1 MYKVI
6 IVDDEKQIL
15 DGLLKLIKWSEFDF
29 EVCATARNGL
39 EAIPLI
45 KAHNPDLV
53 LTDIRMP
60 RMDGLQ
66 MIECVRKSMTKDI
79 EFMILSGFS
88 EFQYA
93 QKAIQYNVRN
103 YILKPIDEAKLY
115 AQLIDMKNIIYD
127 KEIRNNQKIKSYINN
142 IIAGDQYTGNE
153 LVLENEEIYGLRYL
167 AIERYNEIT
176 SLTGNEDSEPAS
188 DISGMIADRI
198 GQANMRFVFKHD
210 KNKCHMVIGKSMLSI
225 SEYDVKRLANTLF
238 EFLLNRKYY
247 KANILVGK
255 KVAGFENLHESI
267 QSIAKCKNEC
277 FYQKSASIIMYD
289 EIRDKQFCKLYD
301 DNGAVIN
308 IISSFR
314 KNDMDKL
321 RKSINEL
328 INHFCKLRVTPEI
341 VIIHLDRIMAYI
353 IQIISERTDDTGEV
367 LRLYSMYKK
376 VQDSQNLRS
385 LAKLAIEFCLFC
397 NELSK
402 SSVVVGSMDIVGKVI
417 KYVDDNFMEHLRIS
431 DIAEHFFVNSA
442 YLGQQFIKKKGY
454 SLNHYINAVRIEKS
468 KELLLNTN
476 LKIYEIAEKV
486 GFDDPNYFSAKYY
499 EYTNQTPSE
508 FRQKG
513 SVS

>member
-1 MYKVI
+1 
-6 IVDDEKQIL
+6 
-15 DGLLKLIKWSEFDF
+15 
-29 EVCATARNGL
+29 
-39 EAIPLI
+39 
-45 KAHNPDLV
+45 
-53 LTDIRMP
+53 
-60 RMDGLQ
+60 
-66 MIECVRKSMTKDI
+66 
-79 EFMILSGFS
+79 
-88 EFQYA
+88 
-93 QKAIQYNVRN
+93 
-103 YILKPIDEAKLY
+103 
-115 AQLIDMKNIIYD
+115 
-127 KEIRNNQKIKSYINN
+127 
-142 IIAGDQYTGNE
+142 
-153 LVLENEEIYGLRYL
+153 
-167 AIERYNEIT
+167 
-176 SLTGNEDSEPAS
+176 
-188 DISGMIADRI
+188 
-198 GQANMRFVFKHD
+198 
-210 KNKCHMVIGKSMLSI
+210 
-225 SEYDVKRLANTLF
+225 
-238 EFLLNRKYY
+238 
-247 KANILVGK
+247 
-255 KVAGFENLHESI
+255 
-267 QSIAKCKNEC
+267 
-277 FYQKSASIIMYD
+277 
-289 EIRDKQFCKLYD
+289 
-301 DNGAVIN
+301 
-308 IISSFR
+308 
-314 KNDMDKL
+314 
-321 RKSINEL
+321 
-328 INHFCKLRVTPEI
+328 
-341 VIIHLDRIMAYI
+341 MAYI